1 MCIIELLVRGTYR
14 EGKEQMATIWES
26 RIDSDDFD
34 LEHLTKEQLEELA
47 DQLDTVVMA
56 VCQDWGLGQ

>member
-1 MCIIELLVRGTYR
+1 MT
-14 EGKEQMATIWES
+14 TIWQS
-26 RIDSDDFD
+26 KIDSDDFD

-56 VCQDWGLGQ
+56 ICQDWGLGQ

>member
-1 MCIIELLVRGTYR
+1 VYYR
-14 EGKEQMATIWES
+14 VIGKRDLPRREKQMATIWES

-56 VCQDWGLGQ
+56 ICQDWGLGQ